1 MWHLWHRIYQ
11 PVMDQILRAIVR
23 LKALVRACFGVKSV
37 CTYDQYFTMFGSC
50 FRPLVVVK
58 NDIFD
63 ERRKYAKLSWTIAQ
77 TENTEVGLLIT
88 NTSASSYFNLS
99 EFEAILTILANFE
112 FWWNSSKVGS
122 FSHKPSYWRFMLKT
136 ANFWRISP
144 KFKIR

>member
-1 MWHLWHRIYQ
+1 MWHLWHRVYQ

-23 LKALVRACFGVKSV
+23 LKALVRACFGVRSV
-37 CTYDQYFTMFGSC
+37 CTYDQYCTMSGSC
-50 FRPLVVVK
+50 FWPLVVVK

-77 TENTEVGLLIT
+77 TESIKVGLLIT
-88 NTSASSYFNLS
+88 NTSALSYFDLS

-112 FWWNSSKVGS
+112 FWWNSPKYGS
-122 FSHKPSYWRFMLKT
+122 FSMKLPFWRFMLKT
-136 ANFWRISP
+136 VIFWRISS